1 MTIKEENKIM
11 VDNIKSLCRSRGITV
26 KALEKALIYPNGTI
40 GKWAKAAKRPPFDRV
55 KPVADYFGLDVEQ
68 LREETESR
76 QLFSSVLR
84 DPKVDEANRIVAEV
98 AKKEIKKPAPS
109 EGNGLDEII
118 QIFSELEPSRRSKL
132 LELARLYLDDQRRS
146 EESK

>member
-1 MTIKEENKIM
+1 MTIKEENEIM
-11 VDNIKSLCRSRGITV
+11 VENIKALCRSRGITV

-76 QLFSSVLR
+76 PLFSAVLR
-84 DPKVDEANRIVAEV
+84 NPKVDEANRIVAEI
-98 AKKEIKKPAPS
+98 AMEGIKKPAPL
-109 EGNGLDEII
+109 EGDGQDDKD
-118 QIFSELEPSRRSKL
+118 RRL
-132 LELARLYLDDQRRS
+132 IEWFRS
-146 EESK
+146 LPVEKQKAILISQDAPEDLV

>member
-1 MTIKEENKIM
+1 MTIKEENEIM
-11 VDNIKSLCRSRGITV
+11 VENIKALCRSQGITV

-76 QLFSSVLR
+76 PLFSAVLR
-84 DPKVDEANRIVAEV
+84 NPKVEKANRIVAEI
-98 AKKEIKKPAPS
+98 AMEGIKKPAPL
-109 EGNGLDEII
+109 EGDGQDEII

-146 EESK
+146 GESK